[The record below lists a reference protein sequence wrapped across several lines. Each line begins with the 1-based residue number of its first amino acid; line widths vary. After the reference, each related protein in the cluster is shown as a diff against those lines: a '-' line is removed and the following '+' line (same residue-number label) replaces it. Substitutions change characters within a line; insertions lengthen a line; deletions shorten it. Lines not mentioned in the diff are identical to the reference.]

1 MEIHTSPQEELVHP
15 ASEEVATND
24 SKSVEDLIEMTKS
37 LPKREQLICQGLI
50 LRSLENKDSDA
61 YNSLFSELSLQSDQ
75 ISELNDVEL
84 QSIYVRSFRKSNQAV
99 KQQMGSK
106 ESLNMALTLLKMTQ
120 KAGRRINDTDD
131 MQKECPPLTASLF
144 VDAHIEAAK
153 LLFAISRQ
161 NAGQVRGLSADTLL
175 QLALFSLL
183 SALRVFPQMDIRLGN
198 PKQLPYEPADYA
210 IYDVIG
216 TINSGLLEAD
226 PLAFALKLEEEKKD
240 VTSEGGSTM
249 QSFHQ
254 YFVQNQSSTE
264 TVADREAA
272 SSWSASSKELA
283 PF

>member
-1 MEIHTSPQEELVHP
+1 M
-15 ASEEVATND
+15 
-24 SKSVEDLIEMTKS
+24 
-37 LPKREQLICQGLI
+37 
-50 LRSLENKDSDA
+50 RSLENKDSDA

-183 SALRVFPQMDIRLGN
+183 SALRVFP
-198 PKQLPYEPADYA
+198 
-210 IYDVIG
+210 
-216 TINSGLLEAD
+216 
-226 PLAFALKLEEEKKD
+226 
-240 VTSEGGSTM
+240 
-249 QSFHQ
+249 
-254 YFVQNQSSTE
+254 
-264 TVADREAA
+264 
-272 SSWSASSKELA
+272 
-283 PF
+283 